1 MPRYGTLNS
10 DYLASWFERDEPG
23 GPMWALNLMKY
34 REWAE
39 YADGRETNLTGAEA
53 VVPYFEEAGF
63 VQLEPWL
70 DPDADFAGAYGV
82 NVGLPLTV
90 LYDAA
95 GRELWRYSGDRDWTD
110 AESRALVEEALGGE

>member
-34 REWAE
+34 RERAE

-53 VVPYFEEAGF
+53 DDVYLPHEHLAAVGSRIILIAPVVPPGIAVSSSATDTPGRSIHRS
-63 VQLEPWL
+63 P
-70 DPDADFAGAYGV
+70 AYSSW
-82 NVGLPLTV
+82 
-90 LYDAA
+90 
-95 GRELWRYSGDRDWTD
+95 WRYASWLPRTRTISS
-110 AESRALVEEALGGE
+110 SR